1 MSISFFYK
9 NIDAYSR
16 MISKTFS
23 SFNQPG
29 NFLFFC
35 IAMDI
40 RAIYY
45 IECLKQDFQVFTVT
59 MLSGYPGFKPGIDT
73 VNVLLDGHG

>member
-1 MSISFFYK
+1 
-9 NIDAYSR
+9 
-16 MISKTFS
+16 
-23 SFNQPG
+23 
-29 NFLFFC
+29 
-35 IAMDI
+35 MDI